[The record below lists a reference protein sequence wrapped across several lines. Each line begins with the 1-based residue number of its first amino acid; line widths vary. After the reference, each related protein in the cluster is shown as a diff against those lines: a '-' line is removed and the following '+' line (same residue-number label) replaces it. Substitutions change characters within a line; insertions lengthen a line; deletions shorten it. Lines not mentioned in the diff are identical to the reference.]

1 MKLLAL
7 RCPQCDAW
15 LQPQQLDVVLPCPAC
30 KTAVYLQENGLSS
43 LPVTYAAPQ
52 NDSTSAW
59 LPFWRFYGHV
69 HLERRDTQGGG
80 GGKREAA
87 QLWSEPRHFFVP
99 AWELPIRR
107 AREMGSRL
115 VSRQP
120 TFLPFTPPEPP
131 LFQPAT
137 LTPTDA
143 QKLLELIILTIEAQ
157 RSDWLKDLQFR
168 LELGA
173 PEFWLL
179 PAHQQGDGW
188 ALRPATKEA

>member
-1 MKLLAL
+1 MKLLPL
-7 RCPQCDAW
+7 RCPQCDTW
-15 LQPQQLDVVLPCPAC
+15 LQPQQLDVVLPCPTC
-30 KTAVYLQENGLSS
+30 KTAVYLQENGLST
-43 LPVTYAAPQ
+43 LPITCAAPQ
-52 NDSTSAW
+52 NNSATTW
-59 LPFWRFYGHV
+59 LPFWRFYGRV
-69 HLERRDTQGGG
+69 HMRRDTQGGG
-80 GGKREAA
+80 GGGQREAA
-87 QLWSEPRHFFVP
+87 QLWGEPRHFFVP

-120 TFLPFTPPEPP
+120 NFQPFTPPESP

-137 LTPTDA
+137 LTPADA

-157 RSDWLKDLQFR
+157 RSDWLKNLQFR

-179 PAHQQGDGW
+179 PARPQGNDW
-188 ALRPATKEA
+188 ELLPALA